1 MVPKVETLFWLTR
14 EISGM
19 CLAPVILPEGHFILE
34 VSNLWPEVAK
44 KA

>member
-1 MVPKVETLFWLTR
+1 MMLGFIACIRTDGL
-14 EISGM
+14 
-19 CLAPVILPEGHFILE
+19 FILE